1 MTVPISYPGVYI
13 TEIPSGSRTIV
24 GVATSITAFV
34 GAASRGPADVPVTI
48 FSFADFERT
57 FGGLS
62 RTSGLGYAVRD
73 FYQNGGGEALIV
85 RLAHMS
91 RRKDGKVIE
100 DDPTNAA
107 TATLDVDGLLTF
119 AAIGPGTWGN
129 ALQVEVS
136 YPSAADARGR
146 RAGPGRRRR
155 RSVLAGGAGRRA
167 ERRRA
172 GGDLFQRHRGRRP
185 GPGHGSPRRL
195 PAGAGRGDRR
205 GSPRIAPIRA
215 RGDPRNGFSDGTVGR
230 DGGPLVETDYVP
242 TDATKPGIDA
252 LLQADLFNLLCIP
265 PPTLETGVDT
275 AVWIAAKALCFKQ
288 RAFLIVDP
296 PLNSDL
302 TA

>member
-85 RLAHMS
+85 RLVHYG
-91 RRKDGKVIE
+91 RRQGGNVIE
-100 DDPTNAA
+100 DDATNAA
-107 TATLDVDGLLTF
+107 TATLDVDGLRTC
-119 AAIGPGTWGN
+119 GDRPGDLGQR
-129 ALQVEVS
+129 ASGGGQLSQ
-136 YPSAADARGR
+136 RGR
-146 RAGPGRRRR
+146 RQGCRAGPGRRRQ

-185 GPGHGSPRRL
+185 GPGHRSPRRL
-195 PAGAGRGDRR
+195 PAGAGHGDRQR
-205 GSPRIAPIRA
+205 TPRSPRPCGGPSEVQRTDRPA
-215 RGDPRNGFSDGTVGR
+215 GPRR
-230 DGGPLVETDYVP
+230 RPLVETD
-242 TDATKPGIDA
+242 
-252 LLQADLFNLLCIP
+252 
-265 PPTLETGVDT
+265 
-275 AVWIAAKALCFKQ
+275 
-288 RAFLIVDP
+288 
-296 PLNSDL
+296 
-302 TA
+302 